1 MIQLYTFT
9 SCTSC
14 RKARDILSQNHIP
27 FVEKNMSVEPMTREE
42 LLHIL
47 SFTTSGTTEIT
58 SKRSQEIKN
67 LRFNLDDLSLNEW
80 VELAM
85 EHPGILRRPL
95 LLSDEQLIVGYNKEE
110 YAGFVKK
117 YKAKHQKELLKPAAC
132 T

>member
-85 EHPGILRRPL
+85 KHPGILRRPL

>member
-85 EHPGILRRPL
+85 KHPGILRRPL

-110 YAGFVKK
+110 YAGFVK
-117 YKAKHQKELLKPAAC
+117 
-132 T
+132 

>member
-85 EHPGILRRPL
+85 KHPGILRRPL

-117 YKAKHQKELLKPAAC
+117 YNAKHQKELLKPAAC